1 MAAPT
6 IPNGEEHFFP
16 IIYEGNGAGQ
26 RVGKFVPFTDQAT
39 VANSV
44 IFNRADNPY
53 MYFNKSG
60 ITPDSDKK
68 FTFSCWFKI
77 GEQGSRLNT
86 GLFNSNTDGSNGGNV
101 TRYAPLATFT
111 ADGNIFGYDYDS
123 GGYNWYFQTNRT
135 FEDTSK
141 WYHFVLAIDTTQSTS
156 TDRMKV
162 YIDGDQ
168 ITSFSSSTY
177 PALNQDLYTVMAGG
191 YHILGLGYN
200 AKFDGY
206 IAEVNLIEN
215 QQLTPA
221 SFGITDTS
229 TGRWIPKTVE
239 PFPTTTTDIA
249 VTVVSSGGNKY
260 ALDGVT
266 QDTVT
271 LIEGATYKFDQS
283 DSSNSGHPLR
293 FSTTSD
299 GTHGSGSEYTT
310 GVTTV
315 GTPGSSGAYTQITVA
330 VGAPTLYY
338 YCTNHS
344 GMGGTANTQDQYGT
358 NGFRLEF
365 GDSSALGDDTSGN
378 TNDFTATNLA
388 STDQTTDSPTQN
400 HATLAVNGPNVS
412 SSFSEGNLK
421 ATFPTSSDMTGGL
434 STLKMV
440 SGKYYMEAT
449 VDSISSAGL
458 ILGIMGSDR
467 YTATNEFTGRRF
479 DAYGYYSVDGK
490 LFNNYDSNSTSF
502 TFGNSYTT
510 NDVIG
515 IAVDLDNDKL
525 YFSKNGTF
533 QNSANPSAG
542 TGGQS
547 IISAKSTT
555 AGFYRFCLTDGGTG
569 STDIVTANF
578 GQKSFN
584 YTPPTGFVALQQDNL
599 PENSKG
605 ITGFSIIKNR
615 DATDGFIWQDS
626 MRGVGQYGGTAPSTA
641 FNTAST
647 DMIQKYLKGG
657 FQTEDADAVNTS
669 GESYVAHNWVLNNGT
684 NVTDTSGDLSTEL
697 QANPTAGVSVAN
709 FTVSGSGNV
718 TWAHGLGGVPE
729 MGMLFVYNGTPYGTT
744 YHHSV
749 SATPWNN
756 YLFATSSQALA
767 TASGIWGS
775 SKPSST
781 LWTGLVGSLFSA
793 GVPYTF
799 YSFRG
804 IEGFSKV
811 GKYNANNSAD
821 GPFVYCGFRP
831 SFLLIKSVGAISW
844 YVIDSKR
851 SPINP
856 VTAGLTWDNNQAEFT
871 NQFTIDFLSN
881 GFKIRNS
888 SSGYGGSTNNTSYSP
903 YVYYAVAENPF
914 VGDGTSPVTAR

>member
-1 MAAPT
+1 MPTPT
-6 IPNGEEHFFP
+6 ITNGEEHFFP
-16 IIYEGNGAGQ
+16 IIYEGNGGGQ
-26 RVGKFVPFTDQAT
+26 RVGKFVPFTDNGT
-39 VANSV
+39 IANSV
-44 IFNRADNPY
+44 IYNRADNPY
-53 MYFNKSG
+53 MYFNKGS

-68 FTFSCWFKI
+68 FTFSCWFKL
-77 GEQGSRLNT
+77 GDLGSNNNT

-101 TRYAPLATFT
+101 TRYAPLAIFHSS
-111 ADGNIFGYDYDS
+111 NYLFGYDYDS
-123 GGYNWYFQTNRT
+123 GGYNWYYAMNRT

-141 WYHFVLAIDTTQSTS
+141 WYHFVIAFDTTQSTS
-156 TDRMKV
+156 TDRMKI

-168 ITSFSSSTY
+168 ITSFSSITY
-177 PALNQDLYTVMAGG
+177 PALNQDLYNVMAGG

-206 IAEVNLIEN
+206 FAEVNLVEN

-400 HATLAVNGPNVS
+400 HATFDPNFS
-412 SSFSEGNLK
+412 SSSMLLSEGNLTVTDN
-421 ATFPTSSDMTGGL
+421 ANANYESAYVGMP
-434 STLKMV
+434 V
-440 SGKYYMEAT
+440 QSGKYYFEITIDVAPQF
-449 VDSISSAGL
+449 L
-458 ILGIMGSDR
+458 FLG
-467 YTATNEFTGRRF
+467 
-479 DAYGYYSVDGK
+479 V
-490 LFNNYDSNSTSF
+490 NNL
-502 TFGNSYTT
+502 
-510 NDVIG
+510 
-515 IAVDLDNDKL
+515 A
-525 YFSKNGTF
+525 
-533 QNSANPSAG
+533 A
-542 TGGQS
+542 
-547 IISAKSTT
+547 
-555 AGFYRFCLTDGGTG
+555 
-569 STDIVTANF
+569 VTANKNQYPGYADGSASFLFHTSADYVYYGNNGGNYYQPGSSTTLSNGDKVGVAYDADTGAFWVAKNNSWLYSGNPSTGANPLFTGYTPNELVYFSTASWYSTVKQSYNF
-578 GQKSFN
+578 GQRSFA

-914 VGDGTSPVTAR
+914 VGDGTNPVTAR